1 MKCGVQQCEINAKEM
16 LAIIDDGKK
25 RFVLC
30 PEHQIS
36 YARSQI
42 DELNLASYSSQLDER
57 ECEICYSPAY
67 VYADEVELYL
77 CRRHLSKLIKKN
89 LSPLEYK
96 ILLENHLEFQLI
108 IDDLYT
114 KDGYAL
120 QPID

>member
-1 MKCGVQQCEINAKEM
+1 MKCSVQQCEIKAREK
-16 LAIIDDGKK
+16 LAIIDDGEK

-36 YARSQI
+36 YARSEI
-42 DELNLASYSSQLDER
+42 DETKLYSYSSQLEER
-57 ECEICYSPAY
+57 ECEICFCPAY

-77 CRRHLSKLIKKN
+77 CRRHLNKLIKKS
-89 LSPLEYK
+89 LSPMEYK
-96 ILLENHLEFQLI
+96 ILYENHLEFQLI
-108 IDDLYT
+108 YESLYT